1 MPSSAVLALLCSLA
15 LAAATAGEA
24 QAQEPVATGSGSAE
38 AEDKTA
44 DGARELPVSVWVAAG
59 VTGASLVAGVV
70 LGFLALDA
78 QTDFDKRPNAAVA
91 DRGERLAIYA
101 DVLFGVAAAAGLT
114 GIVIY
119 ATEVEPVRVAVAPRV
134 SPSAAG
140 AVLSVSF

>member
-1 MPSSAVLALLCSLA
+1 MPSSAGLALLLSFA
-15 LAAATAGEA
+15 VGFFAVGSAQAQGAAAAPSSPVEGDPAGEA
-24 QAQEPVATGSGSAE
+24 QAIP
-38 AEDKTA
+38 
-44 DGARELPVSVWVAAG
+44 LSVWVAAG
-59 VTGASLVAGVV
+59 VSGASLVGGVV

-78 QTDFDKRPNAAVA
+78 QTDFDARPSAAAA
-91 DRGERLAIYA
+91 DRGERLAVYA

-119 ATEVEPVRVAVAPRV
+119 ATEVEPMRIAVAPRI

>member
-1 MPSSAVLALLCSLA
+1 MPSSAGLALICSLA
-15 LAAATAGEA
+15 LAAATAAPA
-24 QAQEPVATGSGSAE
+24 QAQDPVASGRGSAE
-38 AEDKTA
+38 ADGKTA
-44 DGARELPVSVWVAAG
+44 DASREIPVSVWVAAG

-78 QTDFDKRPNAAVA
+78 QTDFDKRPNAATA
-91 DRGERLAIYA
+91 ARGERLAVYA

-119 ATEVEPVRVAVAPRV
+119 ATEVEPVRVSVAPRV

-140 AVLSVSF
+140 AVLSISF